1 MSFTFIGTDPFS
13 NCKACGRKVSYKLLK
28 CPYCSEPDPQLRNVL
43 GWRVNYTKDLDP
55 SVTNIWKSTRRLRI
69 RILKILAI
77 LTLLAIISAS
87 FVLEYHPNL
96 ITIYLG
102 LRVDPSEMWLGTLNV
117 IVFILLPISIVVVLI
132 PEN

>member
-1 MSFTFIGTDPFS
+1 MD
-13 NCKACGRKVSYKLLK
+13 GRV
-28 CPYCSEPDPQLRNVL
+28 P
-43 GWRVNYTKDLDP
+43 YTKNLDP

-77 LTLLAIISAS
+77 LTLLAIISTA

-102 LRVDPSEMWLGTLNV
+102 LRVDPSEMWLGTLNG
-117 IVFILLPISIVVVLI
+117 IMFILLPISIVVVLI